1 MRHRDV
7 AVRKGGSALR
17 RRLWAILALSVLV
30 LAACGDD
37 DGGGGT
43 TGGGGE
49 EDLVV
54 GISWNNYAQP
64 RWAKADGPA
73 IIEAVEAAGGTVIET
88 DATARR
94 SSSSRTST
102 V

>member
-1 MRHRDV
+1 MEPI
-7 AVRKGGSALR
+7 AIRKGGYVLR
-17 RRLWAILALSVLV
+17 RRVWAILALSMLV

-37 DGGGGT
+37 EGDGGEG
-43 TGGGGE
+43 GGGGE

-54 GISWNNYAQP
+54 GISWNNYPQP

-73 IIEAVEAAGGTVIET
+73 IIKAVEAAGGTVST
-88 DATARR
+88 PTPTTRR

-102 V
+102 A